1 MEIIIQNI
9 LEVNT
14 HAKYV
19 RVYLRGRAGFVRFL
33 IIHSMLIVSDATVVT
48 TTTTKI
54 EDKKMKLDV
63 VNLCADGLV
72 NTVSIGQD
80 LSIF

>member
-9 LEVNT
+9 SEVNT
-14 HAKYV
+14 HSKYV

-48 TTTTKI
+48 TTKKI
-54 EDKKMKLDV
+54 EDKKKRRWML
-63 VNLCADGLV
+63 
-72 NTVSIGQD
+72 
-80 LSIF
+80 

>member
-19 RVYLRGRAGFVRFL
+19 RVYLRGLANFVRFL